1 MQNVECDDSNLD
13 TTALSLAACVE
24 ENEYLF
30 YASWEVR
37 VYQSPFAILFD
48 PSTNCVVVAI
58 RGTLS
63 IQVHLGSLTKNSYI
77 CTYFLHSGLQSLKLH
92 VDAIGLEMM
101 CGLWNMQ

>member
-77 CTYFLHSGLQSLKLH
+77 RMYFLHSGLQSLKLH
-92 VDAIGLEMM
+92 VDAIDLEMM

>member
-1 MQNVECDDSNLD
+1 MYPSPSCRCCYQRHEVQNVECDDSNLD

-48 PSTNCVVVAI
+48 PSTNCVVVTI

-63 IQVHLGSLTKNSYI
+63 IQVHLGSLILYIRKI
-77 CTYFLHSGLQSLKLH
+77 CTYVLLAFWL
-92 VDAIGLEMM
+92 IY
-101 CGLWNMQ
+101 NP